1 MRPARPME
9 SAPGRRGPAAA
20 TLRRSARAAAVLAPA
35 PAVLFVAGGAP
46 GAAAAPASAARTA
59 THAAAADTAAADSER
74 QAALVAAEDQWLNQ
88 VRAVTAVAPLRDL
101 LSRAPGSSTQKWNQ
115 PYRLD
120 TAGGYTLVLTAR
132 TAAYTVDDLLRLAP
146 QTFVRQPQG
155 AYLLTENIYVN
166 SGARLK
172 LAHPGGLELR
182 LASRSSGFVAI
193 VSFGGGLTLEGTKQA
208 PVRVTSWD
216 PRTGKPDTEVG
227 DGRAY
232 LRAIGGHFAM
242 SHTRVS
248 HLGFWSGRTGGVSL
262 TGTDR
267 PDTGAVEGPGAASPG
282 RLLPGEVRVLSGG
295 RVATPD
301 SRFTVPSLSYVSG
314 AIRDSEL
321 IGNAYGLFVSSA
333 DGIKIT
339 DTTVRDSLQH
349 GVVLHRFA
357 TNAVIERTVSKDN
370 GGDGFLLSRATQQV
384 RITNTTAER
393 NGGNGFTLSGRP
405 LADGPSASGQSTASY
420 GANTVSHS
428 TARGNG
434 HYGFEILGGIAV
446 SIQENQVEGGDMG
459 IVARLGA
466 RDLTVTANRLKGQR
480 RQAIAIRDG
489 VAKARITG
497 NLIETTQTGVY
508 VRDSVAEVRG
518 NTIHDAN
525 GHGVTFVG
533 AVGGSVAAGNA
544 VTGIGPSALD
554 TGRAAGK
561 VTLRDNQTD
570 AWLDTSTLW
579 ARVRHYAS
587 PMTLLWTAILLLIVV
602 LAFRR
607 RRDDHGHPYAAT
619 KPLFPHDG
627 GEPAGGRHEHGRP
640 SPREVARGRARVPVM
655 AE

>member
-1 MRPARPME
+1 MKRPARP
-9 SAPGRRGPAAA
+9 
-20 TLRRSARAAAVLAPA
+20 RAAAPFRRVATVLVRAA
-35 PAVLFVAGGAP
+35 TAAVLL
-46 GAAAAPASAARTA
+46 AAAVGTPAADAAPASAARPPA
-59 THAAAADTAAADSER
+59 HRAAAADAASADGER
-74 QAALVAAEDQWLNQ
+74 QAALVAAEDRWLNQ
-88 VRAVTAVAPLRDL
+88 VRAVAAVAPLRDL
-101 LSRAPGSSTQKWNQ
+101 LSRPPGSTTQKWDR

-132 TAAYTVDDLLRLAP
+132 TAAYTVDDLLKLAP
-146 QTFVRQPQG
+146 QTFVRQQQG

-193 VSFGGGLTLEGTKQA
+193 VSFGGGLSLEGTKQA

-216 PRTGKPDTEVG
+216 PRTGKPDTEVR

-232 LRAIGGHFAM
+232 LRAIGGNFAM
-242 SHTRVS
+242 SHARAS

-267 PDTGAVEGPGAASPG
+267 PDTGAVEGPDAATPG

-295 RVATPD
+295 RVASPD
-301 SRFTVPSLSYVSG
+301 SRFSVPSLSYVSG
-314 AIRDSEL
+314 AISDSEL

-333 DGIKIT
+333 DGIRIT
-339 DTTVRDSLQH
+339 DTKVRDSLQH

-357 TNAVIERTVSKDN
+357 TNAVIERTVSAHN

-434 HYGFEILGGIAV
+434 HYGFEILGGLAV
-446 SIQENQVEGGDMG
+446 SIQENQIEGGDMG

-466 RDLTVTANRLKGQR
+466 RDLTLTANRLKNQR

-525 GHGVTFVG
+525 SHGVTFVG

-544 VTGIGPSALD
+544 ITGIGPSALD
-554 TGRAAGK
+554 TGRAEGK
-561 VTLRDNQTD
+561 VTVRDNQTD

-619 KPLFPHDG
+619 GPLFPRDTG
-627 GEPAGGRHEHGRP
+627 QPSGARPEPGRP
-640 SPREVARGRARVPVM
+640 SPREVARGRARVAVM